1 MYAPSFLARTH
12 YADNAQLKADLY
24 RWECQ
29 YAKRQK
35 WCDEDLKQLQK
46 QREIKKLF
54 QREMLG
60 ASNMNAKAIFAPT
73 YRDIKNDEFVYQ
85 SCAEVLQG
93 EFDYPGMNELLAQLL
108 IQQVKAGNRLAQKI
122 LIKTSQTF
130 TSSNTQS

>member
-1 MYAPSFLARTH
+1 MYAPSFSARTH
-12 YADNAQLKADLY
+12 YADNAQLEADLY

-35 WCDEDLKQLQK
+35 WYEEYLEQQK
-46 QREIKKLF
+46 KREFKKHF
-54 QREMLG
+54 QREMLN
-60 ASNMNAKAIFAPT
+60 ASNMSAKAIFAPT

-130 TSSNTQS
+130 TSSNTQG